1 MSPGFRRDPYN
12 VMQPRQCEGVS
23 VRNPLPLA
31 THFVRQPFLAQT
43 GPVKPFLLLATRAE
57 DAAADDEYQA
67 YLRYCGLKPEEL
79 VRIRLESAPLP
90 SLELSDY
97 SGVIVGG
104 SPYTSSDPVEEKSA
118 AQIRVET
125 ELSSLLDR
133 IVAED
138 FPFLGACYGVG
149 TLGVHQGA
157 VIDRRFGEAV
167 GATRITLTA
176 DGERDPMLRGVPRTF
191 DAFVGH
197 KEACSKLPE
206 HAVLLASSEA
216 CPVHMFRI
224 KNNLYATQ
232 FHPELDAD
240 GLITRINIYKNAG
253 YFPPHAADEL
263 IETARQSSVTEP
275 MRVLR
280 NFTERYAR

>member
-1 MSPGFRRDPYN
+1 
-12 VMQPRQCEGVS
+12 MQPRRCKGAS
-23 VRNPLPLA
+23 VRNPLRIA

-90 SLELSDY
+90 PLELSDY

-104 SPYTSSDPVEEKSA
+104 SPYTSSDPVEEKSS

-157 VIDRRFGEAV
+157 VIDRQFGEAV
-167 GATRITLTA
+167 GATQITLTEE
-176 DGERDPMLRGVPRTF
+176 GERDPMLRGVPHSF
-191 DAFVGH
+191 EAFVGH
-197 KEACSKLPE
+197 KEACSKLPG
-206 HAVLLASSEA
+206 HAVLLASSTA

-240 GLITRINIYKNAG
+240 GLITRINIYKNSG
-253 YFPPHAADEL
+253 YFPPHEADALIAA
-263 IETARQSSVTEP
+263 ARDSSVTEP

>member
-1 MSPGFRRDPYN
+1 MHLE
-12 VMQPRQCEGVS
+12 CAGV
-23 VRNPLPLA
+23 LP
-31 THFVRQPFLAQT
+31 QT

-79 VRIRLESAPLP
+79 VRLRLESEPLP
-90 SLELSDY
+90 PLELSDY

-118 AQIRVET
+118 DQIRVEA
-125 ELSSLLDR
+125 ELSTLLDH
-133 IVAED
+133 IVAQD

-157 VIDRRFGEAV
+157 VIDRRFGEPV
-167 GATRITLTA
+167 GATEIMLTA
-176 DGERDPMLRGVPRTF
+176 EGNRDPLLQGVPHVF
-191 DAFVGH
+191 EAFVGH
-197 KEACSKLPE
+197 KEACSQLPPN
-206 HAVLLASSEA
+206 AVLLASSAA

-224 KNNLYATQ
+224 KENLYATQ

-240 GLITRINIYKNAG
+240 GLITRITIYKDAG
-253 YFPPHAADEL
+253 YFPPHTADHL